1 MSNEIKTAKFSK
13 SDWLAT
19 ALLLQFKK
27 PLNLYF
33 LFITLI
39 HFIDGSPKDPWVN
52 LLTFSVFILL
62 LVLKEYYEDIP
73 SQKHDKMKN
82 EVLQDVYSFG
92 SIGFVK
98 RPQ

>member
-1 MSNEIKTAKFSK
+1 MSNEIKTAKFSQRY
-13 SDWLAT
+13 WLAT

-52 LLTFSVFILL
+52 LLTFSIFILL

-73 SQKHDKMKN
+73 N
-82 EVLQDVYSFG
+82 
-92 SIGFVK
+92 
-98 RPQ
+98 